1 MLESAVAVNISPAG
15 RCGGGTLVIGKG
27 CSVDGS
33 REVILDSKGI
43 HLPAGGAQLLSIIAK
58 SKTVSRTE
66 LERLVSTSRA
76 TMLQRLGLL
85 FDARLVVET
94 NETQASGGRPARL
107 LSLNNDFALTIAV
120 DIGESLTR
128 VAVTNLEPRIL
139 AEETFPTKLENS
151 PGSLLTQLMASCAQ
165 LLAGID
171 RPLSDVLGVGLC
183 LPAPIDYDN
192 ARVFG
197 PSVMRGWDDFDIRG
211 WFWDHYQIEAF
222 ADNDV
227 NLMALAEHR
236 SFWPDEDNFF
246 YIKAGTGIG
255 SGIINKGEVFRGGQ
269 GTAGD
274 IGHIQLDF
282 PHPPLCRCGKLGCLE
297 AYAAGWAIARDLRD
311 KGFSASNARDVI
323 ELVRLNTPEAIQLV
337 RVAGRGLGEVAAN
350 VVSVLNPNLIVLG
363 GTLAQ
368 ADEHLL
374 AGIREMVNQRCL
386 PLATRKLK
394 ICTART
400 GDRAGTLGA
409 AQLVI
414 DERLHN
420 YK

>member
-1 MLESAVAVNISPAG
+1 MDSS
-15 RCGGGTLVIGKG
+15 K
-27 CSVDGS
+27 D
-33 REVILDSKGI
+33 VILDAKGI
-43 HLPAGGAQLLSIIAK
+43 HLPAGVAQLLSIIAK

-66 LERLVSTSRA
+66 LERLAAISRA
-76 TMLQRLGLL
+76 TMLQRLGVLL
-85 FDARLVVET
+85 GSRLVVET
-94 NETQASGGRPARL
+94 NETQASGGRPSRL
-107 LSLNNDFALTIAV
+107 LSLNNDFAVTIAV

-128 VAVTNLEPRIL
+128 VAITNLDPRIL
-139 AEETFPTKLENS
+139 AEATFQTDLSNS
-151 PGSLLTQLMASCAQ
+151 PGSLLSQLMASCAQ
-165 LLAGID
+165 LLAGIG
-171 RPLSDVLGVGLC
+171 RPMSDVLGIGLC
-183 LPAPIDYDN
+183 LPAPVDYDN

-211 WFWDHYQIEAF
+211 WFWDHFEVEAF

-236 SFWPDEDNFF
+236 NFWPDENYFV

-255 SGIINKGEVFRGGQ
+255 SGIVTKGDVFRGGQ

-282 PHPPLCRCGKLGCLE
+282 PSPPLCRCGKLGCLE
-297 AYAAGWAIARDLRD
+297 AYAAGWAIARELRD
-311 KGFSASNARDVI
+311 KGFATSNARDVI
-323 ELVRLNTPEAIQLV
+323 ELVKLNTPEAIQLV
-337 RVAGRGLGEVAAN
+337 RAAGRGIGEVAAN
-350 VVSVLNPNLIVLG
+350 VVSVLNPNRIVLG

-400 GDRAGTLGA
+400 GDRAGVLGA

-414 DERLHN
+414 DERLHHFRQQRG
-420 YK
+420 

>member
-1 MLESAVAVNISPAG
+1 MDS
-15 RCGGGTLVIGKG
+15 
-27 CSVDGS
+27 S
-33 REVILDSKGI
+33 RDVILDSKGI
-43 HLPAGGAQLLSIIAK
+43 HLPAGGAQLLSMIAK
-58 SKTVSRTE
+58 RKAISRAE

-76 TMLQRLGLL
+76 TMLQRLGFL
-85 FDARLVVET
+85 FDAQLVIET

-139 AEETFPTKLENS
+139 AEETFQTHLEDS
-151 PGSLLTQLMASCAQ
+151 PGALLTQLMASCVQ
-165 LLAGID
+165 LLAG
-171 RPLSDVLGVGLC
+171 LGRTLKDILGIGLC

-211 WFWDHYQIEAF
+211 WFWEHYQVEVF

-255 SGIINKGEVFRGGQ
+255 SGIINKGAVFRGGQ

-311 KGFSASNARDVI
+311 KGFSTVNARDVI

-350 VVSVLNPNLIVLG
+350 VVSVLNPNVIVLG

-394 ICTART
+394 ICKART
-400 GDRAGTLGA
+400 GERAGTLGA

-420 YK
+420 AW